1 MPGKYEKQSDVE
13 KDRPDQW
20 GQQWDADAEQA
31 RLENQFG
38 AGFGSEDWS
47 PGVEK
52 LSSMAGADILKGFD
66 IDSEYAYALPSYAE
80 DFQWREDFAKEK
92 YELGVRGLE
101 AERAGVRKGFD
112 FTKMGIE
119 GQVGGLLSQAGRG
132 MFEASEQERQRTG
145 ASGLGMGRGGGG
157 AGSMYQDYTRQQA
170 GLGTG
175 LSEASFG
182 MQQDLGKIGRQEEMA
197 GIGLKED
204 IRGYKQEFSDQLY
217 DMLMNLEQLE
227 NA

>member
-1 MPGKYEKQSDVE
+1 MPQGYTGQGD
-13 KDRPDQW
+13 DREDERDK
-20 GQQWDADAEQA
+20 GWDAESAA
-31 RLENQFG
+31 HTANLESQFG
-38 AGFGSEDWS
+38 AGYGTEDWA
-47 PGVEK
+47 PDVEQ
-52 LSSMAGADILKGFD
+52 LSQLGGADILAGFD

-101 AERAGVRKGFD
+101 AERTGVRKGFE
-112 FTKMGIE
+112 FTQMGME

-157 AGSMYQDYTRQQA
+157 GGSMYQDYTRQQA
-170 GLGTG
+170 GLGAG

-182 MQQDLGKIGRQEEMA
+182 MKQDLGKIGRQEEMA
-197 GIGLKED
+197 GIGMKED
-204 IRGYKQEFSDQLY
+204 IRGYKQDFSDQLY
-217 DMLMNLEQLE
+217 DMLMSLEQLE

>member
-1 MPGKYEKQSDVE
+1 MPGWTDRDDREDE
-13 KDRPDQW
+13 RDKD
-20 GQQWDADAEQA
+20 WDTEEAAHTA
-31 RLENQFG
+31 NLESQFG
-38 AGFGSEDWS
+38 AGYGTEDWS
-47 PGVEK
+47 PDVEK

-66 IDSEYAYALPSYAE
+66 IDSEYAKYLPSYEE
-80 DFQWREDFAKEK
+80 DYGWREDFAKQK
-92 YELGVRGLE
+92 YELGVQGLE

-112 FTKMGIE
+112 FTKMGME

-132 MFEASEQERQRTG
+132 MFEASEQERQRAG

-170 GLGTG
+170 GLGAG

-217 DMLMNLEQLE
+217 VMLMNLEQLE